1 MCCTWPSPEHE
12 PEAGEVDSLVRVV
25 NVTCVMR
32 FTDSMCCEQTP
43 ALSWWCDDME
53 QTRPSAMRMCTSF
66 CWRLRRDHKSW
77 APPMLYRCMS
87 LMPMS
92 VVESIVATSASR
104 RPLRRT
110 ARSALTTSLPPL
122 LCQHSAGIA
131 GGNDEREQTLNQILA
146 EMDGSEGNNGIIV
159 IAATNRADIPDSA
172 LLRPGRFDRRVN
184 VDLPDFNGRMA
195 VLKVRALPV
204 YSCAVR
210 TQLTA
215 WYHFPLFLQRY
226 RSTAARSGVIDDLS
240 GSCTFAVLT
249 V

>member
-1 MCCTWPSPEHE
+1 MCFHSMCCTWPSPEHE

-53 QTRPSAMRMCTSF
+53 QTRPSAMRMCRSF

-110 ARSALTTSLPPL
+110 ARSALTTSLPPV

-131 GGNDEREQTLNQILA
+131 GGNDEREQTLNQTLRRW
-146 EMDGSEGNNGIIV
+146 MGLR
-159 IAATNRADIPDSA
+159 ATMASLSLP
-172 LLRPGRFDRRVN
+172 LRTGRI
-184 VDLPDFNGRMA
+184 
-195 VLKVRALPV
+195 
-204 YSCAVR
+204 S
-210 TQLTA
+210 LTA
-215 WYHFPLFLQRY
+215 LCCGPVGLTGVSTWTCQTSMAAWLCSRCARY
-226 RSTAARSGVIDDLS
+226 QCTAALCGRSSLRGTTSHCFFSI
-240 GSCTFAVLT
+240 
-249 V
+249 